1 MSLILSLFV
10 ALMLPGVVVR
20 TRALLSGRKGTPF
33 FQHITRLGVL
43 MHKTPIYSPTTGLV
57 FRLAPVVYLASTLVA
72 LLLVPVGDFRA
83 VISFNGDVVLFV
95 TCWPWVGSC

>member
-20 TRALLSGRKGTPF
+20 TRALLSGRKGAPF

-43 MHKTPIYSPTTGLV
+43 MHKAPMYDNRIGVSFGSGGLFGFDFGGLV
-57 FRLAPVVYLASTLVA
+57 VGPSGGLSGGDLV
-72 LLLVPVGDFRA
+72 
-83 VISFNGDVVLFV
+83 
-95 TCWPWVGSC
+95 

>member
-20 TRALLSGRKGTPF
+20 TRALLSGRKGAPF

-57 FRLAPVVYLASTLVA
+57 FRLAPVFGFDFSGLV
-72 LLLVPVGDFRA
+72 
-83 VISFNGDVVLFV
+83 
-95 TCWPWVGSC
+95 VGSCGGLSGGDLV